1 MNNGTNVTKSNDQRA
16 PMDCAEFR
24 ELLHELD
31 RPGTAGAAKFDS
43 AMLHAEACGDCGV
56 LLVEEESL
64 GFALQSVARETA
76 RMPHAARIEASLLE
90 EFRNQNSSAV
100 LPATAAV
107 MPARRKINW
116 QIVAMGIA
124 AVLLFVL
131 GSVIYQRNLP
141 RAPSAPAPAVA
152 ANPAKTDT
160 SSPSLAENS
169 ATTITPTTAA
179 NTAATA
185 KVTAPTNHAAS
196 STEAEPVEYATAY
209 VPLPYADDPSALE
222 GGAVVRVTL
231 ARSALEAYG
240 LPVDGLEAGDRVTAD
255 MIVSEDGTPQ
265 AIRLVSV
272 AD

>member
-1 MNNGTNVTKSNDQRA
+1 MNNGTNVTKSSDERA

-24 ELLHELD
+24 DLLHELD
-31 RPGTAGAAKFDS
+31 RPGSPGAAKFDS

-64 GFALQSVARETA
+64 GFALQSVGRETA

-90 EFRNQNSSAV
+90 EFRNVNSRAV
-100 LPATAAV
+100 QPATV
-107 MPARRKINW
+107 SLMPARRKITW

-124 AVLLFVL
+124 AVLLVVL

-141 RAPSAPAPAVA
+141 HGPGTQAPRVATNPVKIDSPSATV
-152 ANPAKTDT
+152 
-160 SSPSLAENS
+160 AENS
-169 ATTITPTTAA
+169 VPAAASATVENNGNAAKAITPA
-179 NTAATA
+179 
-185 KVTAPTNHAAS
+185 NHAAA
-196 STEAEPVEYATAY
+196 TAEPVEYATAY

-222 GGAVVRVTL
+222 GGSVVRVTL
-231 ARSALEAYG
+231 GRSTLEAYG